1 MLSAADPDAII
12 AVPGVTV
19 GHWSDTSGITGC
31 TVVLCEKGAVP
42 GYCSLGGAPGS
53 IETELLKPENTIAR
67 AHAVLLAG
75 GSAFG
80 LAAATGVREAL
91 RDSGVGT
98 ALAVGVPRIPIVL
111 GAVLFDLR
119 IGSSGAFPDAAAGRS
134 AAEAARAGAVAQ
146 GSVGAGVG
154 CTVAKTG
161 GPQALLKGGV
171 GSAALTHSSGLV
183 VGALAAVNC
192 IGDVYNAGGQ
202 LIAGPRGAR
211 PGEMRLAA
219 DLLAESAFR
228 DRSGTGID
236 PQSATD
242 APPDLTPANTTIAVV
257 ATNARLDKAQATRL
271 AIMADDGLSR
281 AVRPAHTPLD
291 GDSVFVLSTGA
302 ERLAMTLDRLTLLG
316 VMAAEV
322 LALAIERGVT
332 RATAL
337 GDVPTA
343 GEWAA
348 SLAGQSDP

>member
-1 MLSAADPDAII
+1 MITSAAPDAIT
-12 AVPGVTV
+12 AVPGITV
-19 GHWSDTSGITGC
+19 GHWSDTEGLTGC
-31 TVVLCEKGAVP
+31 SVVLCEKGAVP

-67 AHAVLLAG
+67 AHAVLLTG

-91 RDSGVGT
+91 RDRGVGT

-119 IGSSGAFPDAAAGRS
+119 IGSPDVFPDAAAGRA
-134 AAEAARAGAVAQ
+134 AAEAAQAGPVEQ

-161 GPQALLKGGV
+161 GPQSLLKGGI
-171 GSAALTHSSGLV
+171 GSAALAHPSGLV

-192 IGDVYNAGGQ
+192 IGDVYDVDGA
-202 LIAGPRGAR
+202 LIAGPRGEQ
-211 PGEMRLAA
+211 PGDMRRAA
-219 DLLAESAFR
+219 DLLAASAFR
-228 DRSGTGID
+228 DRSATGVNLDSIN
-236 PQSATD
+236 A
-242 APPDLTPANTTIAVV
+242 APANTTIAVV

-291 GDSVFVLSTGA
+291 GDSIFVLSTGA
-302 ERLAMTLDRLTLLG
+302 ERASMTLDRISLLG
-316 VMAAEV
+316 VMAAEA
-322 LALAIERGVT
+322 LARAIERGVS
-332 RATAL
+332 RAAGL
-337 GDVPTA
+337 GGVPTA
-343 GEWAA
+343 HEWAA
-348 SLAGQSDP
+348 QT